1 MCAPEESEC
10 PLCASPFPTSE
21 IIQDICQ
28 SLKRT
33 MADVDETSD
42 AAALAAADAAVAAA
56 VDPTLMMD
64 PADENFPDGG
74 FNRVVV
80 VGERQY
86 I

>member
-1 MCAPEESEC
+1 
-10 PLCASPFPTSE
+10 
-21 IIQDICQ
+21 
-28 SLKRT
+28 